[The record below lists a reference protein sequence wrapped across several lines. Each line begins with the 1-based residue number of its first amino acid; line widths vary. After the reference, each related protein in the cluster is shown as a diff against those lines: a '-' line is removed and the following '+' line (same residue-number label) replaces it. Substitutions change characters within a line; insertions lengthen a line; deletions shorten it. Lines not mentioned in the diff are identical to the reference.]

1 MEEEQTYGHA
11 NNVLLFR
18 LALSNSFKRIAE
30 SVSKDDF
37 LDILPILKKKPNV
50 AHKLHKAMSKA
61 LDDSMNEDLEDILN
75 EGSLQPLLEKVSK
88 LSDAESSV
96 HEDAWRPPGNVNLHM
111 RSLDAQMIKDE
122 TEQLAKRVHQME
134 EENAALIGEITEK
147 RSKISALHDNV
158 TRSLNRSPI
167 AIDLLEKR
175 LEHLE
180 KCLKL
185 LDHE

>member
-1 MEEEQTYGHA
+1 MEEDQTYGHQ
-11 NNVLLFR
+11 NNILLFR

-30 SVSKDDF
+30 SVSKDEF
-37 LDILPILKKKPNV
+37 LDVLPILKQKPNI
-50 AHKLHKAMSKA
+50 AHKLHKAMSRTLA
-61 LDDSMNEDLEDILN
+61 DSMNEELEDILN
-75 EGSLQPLLEKVSK
+75 EGSLEPLLEKVSK
-88 LSDAESSV
+88 LSDADSSV
-96 HEDAWRPPGNVNLHM
+96 HENAWRPPGNVNLHM
-111 RSLDAQMIKDE
+111 RSVDAERIKDE
-122 TEQLAKRVHQME
+122 TEQLAERVHEME

-147 RSKISALHDNV
+147 RSKISALHDNI
-158 TRSLNRSPI
+158 TRSLNKSPI